1 MRVAESTGG
10 SFAWWRESSG
20 AARRAL
26 FAASVGWMLDS
37 FDVML
42 FALLLPALM
51 LDLGLSRQTAGVLG
65 SLTLVTAAVGGVIFG
80 FIADRFGRTRALI
93 GSMLLYAFA
102 TAACGFAQNVTQLA
116 VFRAILGFGMGGEWA
131 SGAALVAETWSNKH
145 RSKAL
150 GIMQSSWAIG
160 YALAALA
167 TGVLLPWKGWRA
179 VFFVGIAPA
188 VIALILRR
196 KVQEPELWRT
206 RTSSKSSLDHSGGL
220 RSIFLKEIRKT
231 TIAVTCM
238 NACTLFAWWG
248 FNSWIPS
255 FLSLPRS
262 RGGVGLSVHAMSA
275 MVIAMQFGMWCGYI
289 SFGFL
294 SDVFGRRRCYLLYL
308 GLAAMLA
315 TLYGRIH
322 SPLLLLLLG
331 PLLAFFGTGYFS
343 GFATITAELYE
354 TRVRATAQGFTYNL
368 GRLASAAA
376 PFTVGS
382 LTQTHGFAAAFTLC
396 GTAFLVAAILWLW
409 IPETKGLPFG

>member
-1 MRVAESTGG
+1 MTALGNTAGN
-10 SFAWWRESSG
+10 FAWWRESPG
-20 AARRAL
+20 PARRAL
-26 FAASVGWMLDS
+26 IAASFGWMLDS

-42 FALLLPALM
+42 FALLLPTLI
-51 LDLGLSRQTAGVLG
+51 LELGLSRQTAGVL
-65 SLTLVTAAVGGVIFG
+65 SSVTLIAAAAGGVIFG
-80 FIADRFGRTRALI
+80 VVADRFGRTRALVW
-93 GSMLLYAFA
+93 SMLLYAFA
-102 TAACGFAQNVTQLA
+102 TAACGLAQSVTQLA
-116 VFRAILGFGMGGEWA
+116 VFRTILGFGMGGEWA
-131 SGAALVAETWSNKH
+131 SGAALVAETWSDRH

-150 GIMQSSWAIG
+150 GIMQSFWAIG

-167 TGVLLPWKGWRA
+167 TGILLPWKGWRA
-179 VFFVGIAPA
+179 VFFVGILPA
-188 VIALILRR
+188 FITLIIRR
-196 KVQEPELWRT
+196 KVQEPELWRSRSTAATT
-206 RTSSKSSLDHSGGL
+206 RDGGL
-220 RSIFLKEIRKT
+220 RLIFRKGIRRT

-248 FNSWIPS
+248 FNSWIPA

-262 RGGVGLSVHAMSA
+262 RGGVGLSVHVMSA
-275 MVIAMQFGMWCGYI
+275 MVVVMQFGMWCGYI

-294 SDVFGRRRCYLLYL
+294 SEAFGRRRCYLVYL
-308 GLAAMLA
+308 GLAATLA

-343 GFATITAELYE
+343 GFATITAEFYE

-382 LTQTHGFAAAFTLC
+382 LTQTHGFGAAFTLC
-396 GTAFLVAAILWLW
+396 GAAFLVAAILWLW
-409 IPETKGLPFG
+409 IPETKGLPLR

>member
-1 MRVAESTGG
+1 MKLPETAGG

-20 AARRAL
+20 AARSAL
-26 FAASVGWMLDS
+26 LAASFGWMLDS

-65 SLTLVTAAVGGVIFG
+65 SVTLVTAALGGVVFG
-80 FIADRFGRTRALI
+80 FVADRFGRTRALI
-93 GSMLLYAFA
+93 ASMLVYAIA
-102 TAACGFAQNVTQLA
+102 TAACGVAQNVTQLA
-116 VFRAILGFGMGGEWA
+116 AFRAILGFGMGGEWA
-131 SGAALVAETWSNKH
+131 SGAALVAETWSARH

-160 YALAALA
+160 YALAALV
-167 TGVLLPWKGWRA
+167 TGVLLPWKGWRV
-179 VFFVGIAPA
+179 VFFVGILP
-188 VIALILRR
+188 ALITLFIRR
-196 KVQEPELWRT
+196 NVEEPELWKAQVGSPASMSPR
-206 RTSSKSSLDHSGGL
+206 KGL
-220 RSIFLKEIRKT
+220 RLIFRKGIRRT

-262 RGGVGLSVHAMSA
+262 RGGIGVSVHAMSG
-275 MVIAMQFGMWCGYI
+275 MIIAMQVGMWCGYV

-294 SDVFGRRRCYLLYL
+294 SDAFGRKRCYLAYL
-308 GLAAMLA
+308 ALAATLA
-315 TLYGRIH
+315 TLYGRVH

-354 TRVRATAQGFTYNL
+354 TPVRATAQGFTYNL

-382 LTQTHGFAAAFTLC
+382 LTQTHGFGTAFTLC
-396 GTAFLVAAILWLW
+396 GIAFLVAAISWVW
-409 IPETKGLPFG
+409 IPETKGLPFA